1 MRQGMTREGMRFVG
15 VGVAVTIALTIGVL
29 TAPGAAAKSTKAVVG
44 VGRASGVGVVLVD
57 KSGMT
62 LYTLTN
68 NGAAVPC
75 DTTCQGFWPPYDV
88 TAGAKVTGAKG
99 VKKLGVTDTNQ
110 VTVNGLPVYRYSGDS
125 KKGQANGEGINTFG
139 GIWHVVKKSGASA
152 SSTPTKTTGS
162 STGGY
167 GY

>member
-1 MRQGMTREGMRFVG
+1 
-15 VGVAVTIALTIGVL
+15 
-29 TAPGAAAKSTKAVVG
+29 
-44 VGRASGVGVVLVD
+44 
-57 KSGMT
+57 
-62 LYTLTN
+62 
-68 NGAAVPC
+68 
-75 DTTCQGFWPPYDV
+75 
-88 TAGAKVTGAKG
+88 
-99 VKKLGVTDTNQ
+99 
-110 VTVNGLPVYRYSGDS
+110 VYRYSGDS

>member
-1 MRQGMTREGMRFVG
+1 MRQGMARNGMRFVG
-15 VGVAVTIALTIGVL
+15 GSVAVAVALTIGVL
-29 TAPGAAAKSTKAVVG
+29 GAPSAGAKSTKTVVG
-44 VGRASGVGVVLVD
+44 VAKAGGVGVVLVD
-57 KSGMT
+57 KAGMT

-75 DTTCQGFWPPYDV
+75 DEQCQGFWPPYVV

-99 VKKLGVTDTNQ
+99 VKKLGLTDTDQ
-110 VTVNGLPVYRYSGDS
+110 VTVNNLPVYRYSGDS

-139 GIWHVVKKSGASA
+139 GVWHVVKRSGSP
-152 SSTPTKTTGS
+152 TPTKTTSS